1 MDANKPINADGR
13 TYHLQ
18 TREGD
23 LARLCL
29 LPGSPERAEMIA
41 KNFFKDAEL
50 VGDHRG
56 SKSYTGTV
64 NGVPMSVVNT
74 CMGPSQTAIIV
85 PEVHASGGRILI
97 RVGSCSTLWPEPRL
111 GESAI
116 CDRAL
121 RFDGASDNWVPDE
134 NYQAVANFQV
144 TDALVRAAEELK
156 LPHYVGT
163 EATTSCFVAGQGRL
177 DINGYIPPHMK
188 KRHESLIE
196 RKVLCYSME
205 AATLFAWGDLIGK
218 CPVGAINAIYGNRI
232 TNEFEA
238 KGDEEATRIAIQAL
252 LYLDNT
258 IAKSTYL

>member
-1 MDANKPINADGR
+1 MDANSPINADGR

-41 KNFFKDAEL
+41 KNFFKDAKL

-56 SKSYTGTV
+56 SRSYTGTV

-85 PEVHASGGRILI
+85 PEVHTSGGRILI
-97 RVGSCSTLWPEPRL
+97 RVGSCSALWPEPKP

-121 RFDGASDNWVPDE
+121 RFDGASDNWVPHE
-134 NYQAVANFQV
+134 NYQAVPDPRV
-144 TDALVRAAEELK
+144 TSALVVAAQILG
-156 LPHYVGT
+156 LPHYVGV
-163 EATTSCFVAGQGRL
+163 EATTSCFVAGQGRP

-188 KRHESLIE
+188 ERHQSLID

-205 AATLFAWGDLIGK
+205 AATLFTWCDMIGK
-218 CPVGAINAIYGNRI
+218 CPAGAINAIYGNRI

-238 KGDEEATRIAIQAL
+238 KGDEQATMIAIKAL
-252 LYLDNT
+252 LMLNYE
-258 IAKSTYL
+258 IPRST